1 MKKLF
6 AILTLVAAAPFALF
20 ATTATAAPE
29 KTKHV
34 VYHFNKADMNT
45 IKAGLRNATNHV
57 NSPSGPETEI
67 QIVVHGGGIA
77 MMTGAKQDP
86 QLAAAIDNLKAN
98 DVAFKVCANTLR
110 GRDLEVSDLYYTDE
124 SDIVASGV
132 AYLADQQEKGWAYI
146 HP

>member
-6 AILTLVAAAPFALF
+6 TILALIIAAPLALQ
-20 ATTATAAPE
+20 ANSAMAETE

-67 QIVVHGGGIA
+67 EVVVHGGGIK
-77 MMTGAKQDP
+77 MMTEARKDP

-110 GRDLEVSDLYYTDE
+110 GKGLEVSDLYYTDE
-124 SDIVASGV
+124 SDIVPSGV
-132 AYLADQQEKGWAYI
+132 AYLADQQQKGWAYI

>member
-6 AILTLVAAAPFALF
+6 TLFALIVS
-20 ATTATAAPE
+20 APLMLQANSAVAETE
-29 KTKHV
+29 KTKQV
-34 VYHFNKADMNT
+34 VYHFNKANMNT

-57 NSPSGPETEI
+57 NSPSGPET
-67 QIVVHGGGIA
+67 QIEVVVHGGGIA
-77 MMTGAKQDP
+77 MMTEARQDP

-98 DVAFKVCANTLR
+98 DVEFKVCANTLR
-110 GRDLEVSDLYYTDE
+110 GKGLEVSDLYYTDE
-124 SDIVASGV
+124 DDIVASGV

>member
-1 MKKLF
+1 MKKMSTLF
-6 AILTLVAAAPFALF
+6 ALVISAPFVLQANG
-20 ATTATAAPE
+20 AVAETE
-29 KTKHV
+29 KTKEV
-34 VYHFNKADMNT
+34 LYHFNKADMDT
-45 IKAGLRNATNHV
+45 VKAGLRNATNHV

-67 QIVVHGGGIA
+67 EVVVHGGGIA
-77 MMTGAKQDP
+77 MMTEAKKDP

-98 DVAFKVCANTLR
+98 DVEFKVCANTLR

-124 SDIVASGV
+124 DDIVASGV